1 MTELDTVDTAA
12 ALLRVVVGLT
22 LMAHGYNHLWGPGGL
37 AGTTRWFGSL
47 GLRPPKL
54 HAVLSGAGELAAG
67 AALAIGLLTPLAAAF
82 VVGTMVTA
90 GVTLHRRNGF
100 FVFKEGY
107 EYVLMVAVVC
117 AVIGLLGPGTASV
130 DRLLGIDEALAGAVG
145 FALTVGLGVLGATV
159 LLTATWRPDHSRD

>member
-1 MTELDTVDTAA
+1 MTAADTAV

-22 LMAHGYNHLWGPGGL
+22 LAAHGYNHLWGPGGL

-54 HAVLSGAGELAAG
+54 HALLSGAGELASG

-82 VVGTMVTA
+82 VVGAMVIA
-90 GVTLHRRNGF
+90 GVTAHRRNGF
-100 FVFKEGY
+100 FIFKDGY
-107 EYVLMVAVVC
+107 EYVLMIGVVC

-130 DRLLGIDEALAGAVG
+130 DQLLGIDVAGVVGLAIV
-145 FALTVGLGVLGATV
+145 VGLGVFGAAV
-159 LLTATWRPDHSRD
+159 LLVATWRPARSLSS